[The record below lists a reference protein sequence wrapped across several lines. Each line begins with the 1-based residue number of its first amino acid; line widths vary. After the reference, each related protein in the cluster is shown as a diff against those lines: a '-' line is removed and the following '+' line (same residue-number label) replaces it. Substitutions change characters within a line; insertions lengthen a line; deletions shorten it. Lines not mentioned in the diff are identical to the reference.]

1 MQGCSA
7 FGLIREGTRFAVQLI
22 TMAKERSR
30 QNAQVSPETE
40 AAPQA
45 VGDTTAAVP
54 DRDRVAMRA
63 YELYQSRGG
72 TDGQELDDWLAAERE
87 LDMSQGERR
96 DE

>member
-1 MQGCSA
+1 MI
-7 FGLIREGTRFAVQLI
+7 LEGTRFARQFI
-22 TMAKERSR
+22 IMAKERSR

-40 AAPQA
+40 AAPQTA
-45 VGDTTAAVP
+45 GDTTAAVP

-63 YELYQSRGG
+63 YELYQARGG

-87 LDMSQGERR
+87 LDTSKGERR